1 MSPATPTTCSPICAS
16 CNDVTGVELP
26 GVGLA
31 QPTHTAT
38 PGARGVTPT
47 VIPIEPRPV
56 GTEADAAQLAARVS
70 QVVRGGVRAAVLGVN
85 DGLVTNVCL
94 ILAVAGANASRSN
107 VRLAGFA
114 SLIAGALSMAAGE
127 WVSVRSQVELFESL
141 IARLERLVARNP
153 RLVLDEL
160 AGHLEAAGFGRETA
174 RAASTELPLDQPRF
188 MRFASTV
195 LFGINPDELGSP
207 LTAAGSSMLW
217 FATGALVPL
226 LPWFFIGRPLAV
238 WLSVVLTGAA
248 SLLVGGVVGRQSERG
263 FALGAG
269 RQLLIVV
276 AAAAV
281 TYGIGHLFGT
291 AVG

>member
-1 MSPATPTTCSPICAS
+1 MTQ
-16 CNDVTGVELP
+16 VELP
-26 GVGLA
+26 GAAASGARAPGV
-31 QPTHTAT
+31 T
-38 PGARGVTPT
+38 PGVKPT

-56 GTEADAAQLAARVS
+56 ETESDAAQLASRVQ
-70 QVVRGGVRAAVLGVN
+70 QVARGGVRAAVLGVN

-94 ILAVAGANASRSN
+94 ILAVAGANASRAN

-127 WVSVRSQVELFESL
+127 WVSVRSQVELFQGL
-141 IARLERLVARNP
+141 IGRLERLVARNP

-160 AGHLEAAGFGRETA
+160 SDHLEAAGFGRDTA
-174 RAASTELPLDQPRF
+174 RTASTELPLDEPRF
-188 MRFASTV
+188 MRFACITI
-195 LFGINPDELGSP
+195 FGINPDELGSP

-217 FATGALVPL
+217 FSLGALVPL
-226 LPWFFIGRPLAV
+226 FPWFFLGRPLAV

-263 FALGAG
+263 FALGAA

>member
-1 MSPATPTTCSPICAS
+1 
-16 CNDVTGVELP
+16 V
-26 GVGLA
+26 
-31 QPTHTAT
+31 
-38 PGARGVTPT
+38 RPT

-56 GTEADAAQLAARVS
+56 NTESDAAQLAARVT
-70 QVVRGGVRAAVLGVN
+70 QVARGGVRAAVLGVN

-94 ILAVAGANASRSN
+94 ILAVAGANASRSS

-127 WVSVRSQVELFESL
+127 WVSVCSQVELFEGL
-141 IARLERLVARNP
+141 ISQLRGLVSRNP
-153 RLVLDEL
+153 KLVLDEL
-160 AGHLEAAGFGRETA
+160 ADHLEAAGFGRETA
-174 RAASTELPLDQPRF
+174 HTATTEIPLDEPRF
-188 MRFASTV
+188 MRVASTT

-217 FATGALVPL
+217 FALGALVPL

-248 SLLVGGVVGRQSERG
+248 SLVVGGELGRRSQRG
-263 FALGAG
+263 FARGAA

-276 AAAAV
+276 AAAAI

-291 AVG
+291 TVG